1 MHSLNRK
8 SCRAPKFHR
17 ILTKS
22 ADLLF
27 NPGRIG
33 ENPPKAMEVKLCFI
47 CPGLMRNCKFAT
59 EILSF
64 RRRKKDFIQFHYF
77 VKSSV

>member
-33 ENPPKAMEVKLCFI
+33 ENPPKAMEVKLC
-47 CPGLMRNCKFAT
+47 
-59 EILSF
+59 
-64 RRRKKDFIQFHYF
+64 RRKSSKGNGSKTMFHLPWSYEEL
-77 VKSSV
+77 

>member
-1 MHSLNRK
+1 M
-8 SCRAPKFHR
+8 PVFHR

-27 NPGRIG
+27 NPGRID
-33 ENPPKAMEVKLCFI
+33 EIPPKAMEVKYVLSALA
-47 CPGLMRNCKFAT
+47 LMRNCKFAT

-64 RRRKKDFIQFHYF
+64 RKKKKILFSFIIA
-77 VKSSV
+77 